1 MNVAGPQKNRD
12 LNWMGSGIKN
22 NTSSSIENSNDSI
35 EREDFSSI
43 HIENDSEKKIY
54 ESEIS
59 KVRKENLSL
68 RDQLQRA
75 LKEIKHYQIKYPN
88 QLNSSDNFNGQVDEL
103 PPWTTTPDIVT
114 PIFEAYDTRIKEMEN
129 MVQQL
134 ESQMRNCNE
143 KAESLVIENDHL
155 RETQLESLRNAEHS
169 NKLHGSNINPM
180 ESLNLEL
187 VSEMTERVEILM
199 SENGLLVEQKL
210 LLSVELDNHQNEL
223 MSRTSEITSLS
234 QQLTKFK
241 RDLNNEIN
249 KRKHSESD
257 RDEAAGQA
265 VGYSDALGRC
275 ENDIDILQSKLNL
288 MEEKY
293 NQSELNLN
301 KLNAESK
308 KELENFDSELYS
320 NIKRTKLSEDRV
332 KELHLSLLQKTKD
345 LDISNELVRKLKRE
359 YASTRQ
365 DAEGMLQVMGG
376 LERQVSAYSAR
387 EADVERIVRD
397 SKEKL
402 ENSLTERDKAV
413 AREEITKKEVENL
426 TNERKKYISQR
437 EDDIEISVAQVR
449 QRMQI
454 QLQQYEIDLNNLS
467 ERNATLM
474 SDKEKIIRESK
485 SGKEMNEKRNKIL
498 EDERKTVE
506 GIIKTLSD
514 KLNICITSKEEETS
528 RRIDLQDTN
537 KDLRNTIDK
546 LRLQL
551 ESLHSQQLQSQ
562 RTQDSELSSSKQLL
576 RETQRE
582 LSEKTRILIRKNKEL
597 DDIKDSIEI
606 NSSMSEKKFAE
617 ENVMYRRRALE
628 ADKNYV
634 DLESTS
640 SINEKRSQQTIDK
653 IKEKYEN
660 MTVQIDAK
668 LQEEININRKIKSS
682 NVNLMEEKN
691 ELIGVIKEARLTIGQ
706 LQDELEEKN
715 SLVFDHLKHSS
726 NKSKNKIEKK
736 SNNKDWPGSDNNN
749 NIGEEVE
756 VYMDMQDS
764 DEEE

>member
-22 NTSSSIENSNDSI
+22 NTSSSDENSNDSI
-35 EREDFSSI
+35 ERDDLASF
-43 HIENDSEKKIY
+43 HIEKDSEKKLY

-59 KVRKENLSL
+59 KVRKENVSL

-75 LKEIKHYQIKYPN
+75 LKEIKIYQIKYPN
-88 QLNSSDNFNGQVDEL
+88 QLNSSDNYNVQVDEL
-103 PPWTTTPDIVT
+103 PPWTTTSEIVT

-134 ESQMRNCNE
+134 ELQMRNCND

-169 NKLHGSNINPM
+169 NKLHGSNINGPM

-187 VSEMTERVEILM
+187 IAEMTERVEILM
-199 SENGLLVEQKL
+199 SENSLLVEQKL

-234 QQLTKFK
+234 QQLTKYK

-249 KRKHSESD
+249 KRKQSETD

-275 ENDIDILQSKLNL
+275 ENDIEILQAKLDL
-288 MEEKY
+288 MEEKCS
-293 NQSELNLN
+293 QSELNLN
-301 KLNAESK
+301 KLNVESK
-308 KELENFDSELYS
+308 KELEKFDSELYS
-320 NIKRTKLSEDRV
+320 NIKRTKISEDRV
-332 KELHLSLLQKTKD
+332 KELHLLLLQKTKE

-376 LERQVSAYSAR
+376 LERQVSEYSSR

-402 ENSLTERDKAV
+402 ENSLTERDKAL
-413 AREEITKKEVENL
+413 AREEITRKEVENL

-437 EDDIEISVAQVR
+437 EADIEISVAEVR
-449 QRMQI
+449 KKLQI
-454 QLQQYEIDLNNLS
+454 QIKKYENDLNNLT
-467 ERNATLM
+467 ERNATLL

-485 SGKEMNEKRNKIL
+485 SGKEINEKRNKIL
-498 EDERKTVE
+498 EDERKNVE
-506 GIIKTLSD
+506 GVIKNLSD

-537 KDLRNTIDK
+537 KELRNTIDK

-551 ESLHSQQLQSQ
+551 ESVHAQQLQSQ
-562 RTQDSELSSSKQLL
+562 RTQDSELSSLKHLK
-576 RETQRE
+576 REAERE
-582 LSEKTRILIRKNKEL
+582 LSEKTRVLIRKNKEL
-597 DDIKDSIEI
+597 DDIKNSIEI
-606 NSSMSEKKFAE
+606 NSNISEKKFAE
-617 ENVMYRRRALE
+617 ENVMYRRLALE
-628 ADKNYV
+628 ADKNYD
-634 DLESTS
+634 DLKSIS

-660 MTVQIDAK
+660 MTVQIDSK
-668 LQEEININRKIKSS
+668 LQEEININRKLKSD
-682 NVNLMEEKN
+682 NVNLMDEKN

-706 LQDELEEKN
+706 LQEELEEKN

-726 NKSKNKIEKK
+726 NKSKHKIEKK
-736 SNNKDWPGSDNNN
+736 SNNKAWPGSDNNN
-749 NIGEEVE
+749 IEEEEVN
-756 VYMDMQDS
+756 MDMDS
-764 DEEE
+764 DEE